1 MRKTLFFLILSLLS
15 LTACQNNQSSSNPR
29 DINQP
34 LDTAN
39 FTKIQW
45 KDTLIDFGTIS
56 MGDSIQMK
64 FVCTNTGNK
73 PLFITSVR
81 ASCGCTVPT
90 YTESAILPGAEGA
103 VTASFNSNRSHPGEV
118 FKTVYVSTNTPG
130 GDNYVL
136 SFKGKIVQPVQ

>member
-15 LTACQNNQSSSNPR
+15 LTACQNNQSSSNPI

-81 ASCGCTVPT
+81 ASCGCTVPA